1 MCGIVGYTGNRKALP
16 ILIDALKRLEYRGYD
31 SLGIAITHNKKLNI
45 YKEVGEISK
54 LEKKIPHFN
63 GRAGIAHTR
72 WATHGKVTPINAHPH
87 LSCNKKIAIVHNGII
102 NNFQQL
108 KDLLIKQDHTF
119 TSETDSEIIAHL
131 IESYYEDSLENA
143 VVKAS
148 QQIDGSYAFAATSS
162 DEPNTIVA
170 ARKESPLV
178 IGIGEGE
185 NFIASDIPALLR
197 YTDKVIFLNDG
208 EIATVT
214 NNSIQIIDHQGN
226 VMEKEV
232 KKVEWNL
239 EDAQK
244 GGFSHFMLKEIY
256 EQPDTIHKTF
266 LGRVSEIEPS
276 INFGDIGLSEE
287 ELSSIRHI
295 TILACGTSY
304 YAGMVGKYIIEKVC
318 SIPVDVEISS
328 EYISLLNTKNDTLF
342 IAITQSGETADTL
355 VAIRKVKVVGCKTL
369 AITNVPDST
378 ITRLTHGTIY
388 TRAGP
393 EIGVAATKTFTS
405 QLVVLYLFALH
416 MGLIKGITGPDKA
429 REFIQT
435 IKHLPRLVQSV
446 IDDSENIMHCTRY
459 LDNALSVFF
468 VGRNINYPVSLEGA
482 LKLKEI
488 SYVHAEGFAAGELK
502 HGPFALLTKHTP
514 VFAILVKDEFYS
526 KMLGNIGE
534 IKARYAPVIAIADH
548 DDEDIKKYVDE
559 VLRIPS
565 ISPEFS
571 PILISVIY
579 QLLAY
584 HNANKKGYS
593 IDKPRNL
600 AKSVTVE

>member
-1 MCGIVGYTGNRKALP
+1 
-16 ILIDALKRLEYRGYD
+16 
-31 SLGIAITHNKKLNI
+31 
-45 YKEVGEISK
+45 
-54 LEKKIPHFN
+54 
-63 GRAGIAHTR
+63 
-72 WATHGKVTPINAHPH
+72 
-87 LSCNKKIAIVHNGII
+87 
-102 NNFQQL
+102 
-108 KDLLIKQDHTF
+108 
-119 TSETDSEIIAHL
+119 
-131 IESYYEDSLENA
+131 
-143 VVKAS
+143 
-148 QQIDGSYAFAATSS
+148 
-162 DEPNTIVA
+162 
-170 ARKESPLV
+170 
-178 IGIGEGE
+178 
-185 NFIASDIPALLR
+185 
-197 YTDKVIFLNDG
+197 VIFLNDG

-214 NNSIQIIDHQGN
+214 NNSIQIIDHQKN
-226 VMEKEV
+226 VIEKEV
-232 KKVEWNL
+232 KKVEWSL

-266 LGRVSEIEPS
+266 LGRFSEIEPS
-276 INFGDIGLSEE
+276 INFGDIGLSED
-287 ELSSIRHI
+287 ELVSIGHI

-304 YAGMVGKYIIEKVC
+304 YAGMIGKYIIEKMC
-318 SIPVDVEISS
+318 SIPVNVEISS
-328 EYISLLNTKNDTLF
+328 EYFSLFNAKNDTLF

-355 VAIRKVKVVGCKTL
+355 SSIRKIKVVGCKTL

-405 QLVVLYLFALH
+405 QIVVLYLFALYI
-416 MGLIKGITGPDKA
+416 GLIKGIIGPDKA
-429 REFIQT
+429 RKFIKT
-435 IKHLPRLVQSV
+435 IKHLPRLVQSL
-446 IDDSENIMHCTRY
+446 IDDTEIVKRLTRY
-459 LDNALSVFF
+459 LDAASSVFF

-488 SYVHAEGFAAGELK
+488 SYLHAEGFAAGELK

-514 VFAILVKDEFYS
+514 VFAIIVKDETYD

-534 IKARYAPVIAIADH
+534 IKARYAPVIAIADM
-548 DDEDIKKYVDE
+548 DDEDIEKYVDE
-559 VLRIPS
+559 VVRIPS

-571 PILISVIY
+571 PILVTVLY

-584 HNANKKGYS
+584 HTANKKGYS